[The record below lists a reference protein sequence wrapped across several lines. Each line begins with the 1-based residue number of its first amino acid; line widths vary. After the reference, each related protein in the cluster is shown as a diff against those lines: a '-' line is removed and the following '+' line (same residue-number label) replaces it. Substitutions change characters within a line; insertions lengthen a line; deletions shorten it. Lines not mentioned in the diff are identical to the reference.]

1 MDESLRAA
9 VELFNDGQFTAFQDS
24 LETVVAR
31 TRATS
36 ERQFYTLLR
45 HLAEALHQI
54 SNAEFESAEE
64 LIQPAMRKLEEYVPR
79 FRGLN
84 IEAFREDFSRVM
96 NELHEV
102 RSGRKR
108 EFGVDKLPRLRI
120 LAE

>member
-1 MDESLRAA
+1 MDESLRTA
-9 VELFNDGQFTAFQDS
+9 VALFNDGQFTAFQDS
-24 LETVVAR
+24 LENVVAR

-36 ERQFYTLLR
+36 ERQFYTILR

-54 SNAEFESAEE
+54 SNAEFESAEGM
-64 LIQPAMRKLEEYVPR
+64 IRPAMRKLEEYVPR

-84 IEAFREDFSRVM
+84 IEAFREDFSRVLA
-96 NELHEV
+96 ELQEV

-108 EFGVDKLPRLRI
+108 EFGIDKLPRLRV

>member
-9 VELFNDGQFTAFQDS
+9 VDLFNAGRFTEFQDA
-24 LETVVAR
+24 LEPMVAR
-31 TRATS
+31 TRAVS

-54 SNAEFESAEE
+54 SNAEFESAQE
-64 LIQPAMRKLEEYVPR
+64 LLKPGMRKLEEYVPR

-84 IEAFREDFSRVM
+84 IEALREDFLRVTF
-96 NELHEV
+96 ELGEV
-102 RSGRKR
+102 RAGRKK
-108 EFGVDKLPRLRI
+108 EFGVDKLPRLRV